1 MTTDLAQL
9 RADAARTQAAIAA
22 EEGKAAAAAALATEE
37 RRERE
42 IAWAFE
48 RIATYAGRQASANG
62 AVLALLPTFDA
73 AVEDGTSPAVYVS
86 IIRTMTVANAVAA
99 EVETARGI
107 LANAD
112 VIPRRRPNTPAPTGA
127 AAPFPLVGGNA
138 LPSYETMVAS
148 ALDAARMRASRIP
161 ASTVDPGDYRGTV
174 SEAMRHD
181 VLWLSFDADA
191 EAELMLGLRAQ
202 HPDHYAEH
210 IPADQQAQIAAYA
223 ACRAAREYAEPLP
236 KASIPTEWRQPSG
249 FPTAREAAA
258 GPYAVT
264 R

>member
-1 MTTDLAQL
+1 MTATPDLAQL
-9 RADAARTQAAIAA
+9 RADAARTQAAIAL
-22 EEGKAAAAAALATEE
+22 EEEKAKAAAAAAAEE
-37 RRERE
+37 RRQRS
-42 IAWAFE
+42 ISWAFE
-48 RIATYAGRQASANG
+48 RLATYASRQAEANG
-62 AVLALLPTFDA
+62 RVMEVLAAFDA
-73 AVEDGTSPAVYVS
+73 SVTSGDAPKAYLTIV
-86 IIRTMTVANAVAA
+86 RAMTAANAVAA

-148 ALDAARMRASRIP
+148 ALDAARVRASRIP

-174 SEAMRHD
+174 SEEMRHD

-191 EAELMLGLRAQ
+191 GAELMLALKEQ
-202 HPDHYAEH
+202 YPDVYAER

-223 ACRAAREYAEPLP
+223 ACREARGYAEPLP
-236 KASIPTEWRQPSG
+236 KAALPVGWIQRGG
-249 FPTAREAAA
+249 FPTARQEAERR
-258 GPYAVT
+258 G